1 MQNATC
7 VICNHPPT
15 SQSQP
20 CSQCGFWNTTA
31 PTSDPVL
38 YHNQIL
44 LAKKL
49 RNLEQTAQKAPL
61 EATSRKP
68 SRVILASLIKPVQFV
83 IEKIDLSKYITNFS
97 SYLQGNV
104 EKKLGS
110 IAERISQQPAI
121 RLAAQKQTLKGPTF
135 RDLNGPLSYL
145 PIQEIFDRQRELLNT
160 VLEEEKRKVDQQLKK
175 DADKIRKRPKQ

>member
-7 VICNHPPT
+7 TICDRPT
-15 SQSQP
+15 TGQP
-20 CSQCGFWNTTA
+20 CSHCGFWNIA
-31 PTSDPVL
+31 PSASDQEL
-38 YHNQIL
+38 YQNQIL
-44 LAKKL
+44 IAKKL
-49 RNLEQTAQKAPL
+49 WNQEQTAQQVL
-61 EATSRKP
+61 LLATNRKP
-68 SRVILASLIKPVQFV
+68 TRVILASLIKPVQYV

-110 IAERISQQPAI
+110 IAERISHQPAI
-121 RLAAQKQTLKGPTF
+121 RLAAQKQILKGPTF

-160 VLEEEKRKVDQQLKK
+160 VLDEEKKKVDQQLKK
-175 DADKIRKRPKQ
+175 DADKISKRPKQ